1 MAEPAFDTLTI
12 AKELERDYGFEA
24 KQAEGAAVMIH
35 RHLVGNVATKDD
47 LKAQSRELT
56 GKIEAQGRELSGK
69 IVALDEKIEAQGRE
83 LSGKIVA
90 LDEKI
95 EAQGRELSGKIV
107 ALDEK
112 IGAQDGKIATLATK
126 EEMVQLEDRVIM
138 KMTIRLGGI
147 MIGALA
153 FFEVLNRVFPIAGG

>member
-69 IVALDEKIEAQGRE
+69 IVALDEKI
-83 LSGKIVA
+83 
-90 LDEKI
+90 
-95 EAQGRELSGKIV
+95 
-107 ALDEK
+107 
-112 IGAQDGKIATLATK
+112 GAQDGKIATLATK